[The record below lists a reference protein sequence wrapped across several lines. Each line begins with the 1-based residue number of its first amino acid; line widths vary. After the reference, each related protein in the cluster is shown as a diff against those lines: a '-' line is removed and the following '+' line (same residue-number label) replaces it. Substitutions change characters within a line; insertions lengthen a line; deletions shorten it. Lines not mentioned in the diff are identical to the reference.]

1 MTKKV
6 VSFCAFALFLFLAHH
21 FGGSEP
27 VSYFAFLSLASIFIL
42 SFALDRDY
50 LSFFSVL
57 TLGVLS
63 ILWQTVA
70 FKTFWALG
78 FLLTTCVLS
87 AVGIFY
93 LSQWDSILA
102 RSAERKLATAAEAL
116 ALRQKLGDKEGS
128 LNLMSR
134 QLAEIINLY
143 DLAKELNDC
152 LGYEQLVEELRERV
166 FRDLAFKRAIL
177 LVFAGEADPPS
188 VVRRFTILESGGIED
203 SQMKSDLSA
212 LEKKAI
218 LTVYE
223 KKEIILFRESSELDN
238 SWFADETIDFPLA
251 IFPLVVQDRV
261 IAVFLVQGGSEDDLP
276 KFQVVASQLALHV
289 KKIKLYD
296 TVRELSIVDGL
307 THVFVRRHFI
317 ERFEEEIKRSIRHG
331 FKLAVLMLDID
342 HFKSYNDTHGH
353 LVGDVTLR
361 EVAQVVLG
369 GVRRVDIVGR
379 YGGEEFGIV
388 LPETDKKGGFEVA
401 ERIRSAVAKKKF
413 RAYDEETKV
422 TVSIGVAA
430 FPEDVEGGA
439 GDTYRSDL
447 ILELLKKADE
457 ALYQAKEEGR
467 NRVVVSGRPPL

>member
-1 MTKKV
+1 MSKKIATFCLF
-6 VSFCAFALFLFLAHH
+6 SFFLFLAHH
-21 FGGSEP
+21 FGARGP
-27 VSYFAFLSLASIFIL
+27 VPYFAFLSLASIFIL
-42 SFALDRDY
+42 CFALERDY
-50 LSFFSVL
+50 LSFYCA
-57 TLGVLS
+57 LGLAAVS
-63 ILWQTVA
+63 ILWQA
-70 FKTFWALG
+70 ASFKTFWVLAF
-78 FLLTTCVLS
+78 FLTICFLS
-87 AVGIFY
+87 AVCVFY

-102 RSAERKLATAAEAL
+102 KSADRKQVTAAEVL
-116 ALRQKLGDKEGS
+116 AIRQKLGDKEGS
-128 LNLMSR
+128 LGLMSR

-152 LGYEQLVEELRERV
+152 LGYEELVEELRERV
-166 FRDLAFKRAIL
+166 FRDLIFKKAIL

-218 LTVYE
+218 LTIYE
-223 KKEIILFRESSELDN
+223 KKEIILFREPSELDS
-238 SWFADETIDFPLA
+238 SWFVDESIDFPLA
-251 IFPLVVQDRV
+251 IFPLVVQDKV

-342 HFKSYNDTHGH
+342 HFKSYNDAHGH
-353 LVGDVTLR
+353 LVGDVALR
-361 EVAQVVLG
+361 EVAQVVLS

-430 FPEDVEGGA
+430 FPEDIEGSA
-439 GDTYRSDL
+439 GQTYRSDL

-467 NRVVVSGRPPL
+467 NRVVVTGRLPL